1 MSNQC
6 YGKTWWH
13 GSLIVAMSSM
23 QALWINIG
31 LICYHNTPLSVQF
44 LLFLDLPEKSK
55 KKKGRNTVACFSLF
69 TVPIFSLSQRTL
81 QSPKYAAI
89 NTSWS
94 LTRSCAAF
102 RSEIVEINQNILE
115 SLDRSEKFFSHNYWI
130 IVRKIFSLLRVT
142 HGLFFCI
149 LHS

>member
-31 LICYHNTPLSVQF
+31 LICYHNKPLSVQF
-44 LLFLDLPEKSK
+44 LLFLDLSEKSK
-55 KKKGRNTVACFSLF
+55 KKRKKHGYMLFS
-69 TVPIFSLSQRTL
+69 IYCSHFSLSQRTL

-89 NTSWS
+89 NTTWS
-94 LTRSCAAF
+94 LTRSCAAC

-130 IVRKIFSLLRVT
+130 IVRKIFSLLRAT